1 MTSTITPIK
10 TIVEPVGISNSDEM
24 IKPAN
29 IENSEN
35 SIEYKIV
42 FLKLLPIGILV
53 ATGMISNPETS
64 NTPII
69 SIKIEITIASI
80 TVINIEY
87 TQYLFLKLSQGFI
100 EAHGE
105 NWSMEE
111 YCDSDNSNPN
121 YNELNKMLI

>member
-87 TQYLFLKLSQGFI
+87 TRVFI
-100 EAHGE
+100 PETFAKVSSKHMVRIGRWK
-105 NWSMEE
+105 NIAIPTTAIPITM
-111 YCDSDNSNPN
+111 N
-121 YNELNKMLI
+121 

>member
-1 MTSTITPIK
+1 M
-10 TIVEPVGISNSDEM
+10 GISNSDEM

-69 SIKIEITIASI
+69 SIKIEITTQALLLSTLSI
-80 TVINIEY
+80 HE
-87 TQYLFLKLSQGFI
+87 YLFLKLSQRF
-100 EAHGE
+100 HRST
-105 NWSMEE
+105 W
-111 YCDSDNSNPN
+111 
-121 YNELNKMLI
+121 

>member
-24 IKPAN
+24 INPAN

-87 TQYLFLKLSQGFI
+87 TRVFI
-100 EAHGE
+100 PETFAKVSSKHMVRIGRWK
-105 NWSMEE
+105 NIAIPTTAIPITM
-111 YCDSDNSNPN
+111 N
-121 YNELNKMLI
+121 

>member
-42 FLKLLPIGILV
+42 FL
-53 ATGMISNPETS
+53 NF
-64 NTPII
+64 
-69 SIKIEITIASI
+69 
-80 TVINIEY
+80 Y
-87 TQYLFLKLSQGFI
+87 Q
-100 EAHGE
+100 
-105 NWSMEE
+105 
-111 YCDSDNSNPN
+111 
-121 YNELNKMLI
+121 